1 MKRKGIKAGAPKA
14 ARISHKAS
22 TVLANQ
28 KEQWQKLVSR
38 YAKKYGFKEGVRIA
52 KREYRALYGKDGAER
67 WQTALK
73 TAAAC
78 Y

>member
-1 MKRKGIKAGAPKA
+1 MKKKGIKAGAPKA

-52 KREYRALYGKDGAER
+52 NALYGKDGAER